1 MRTNPAVTVGEAT
14 GTKWRLPRPLEAPP
28 RSEPETPRGKK
39 RETCAADPRRMT
51 ARLTAAV
58 VTAWLLPLALSMCSD
73 TRHECGQWAKDS
85 HCADNPEC
93 ALQLRRS
100 NLACLLLSCT
110 LMRSSWQS

>member
-39 RETCAADPRRMT
+39 RETCVADPRRMT

-93 ALQLRRS
+93 ALQLRCS
-100 NLACLLLSCT
+100 NLACTFLSCT